1 MDDTIVPKIKHKHHK
16 RKARYTFPN
25 ELDEPVRQIQKRRYS
40 MPLQIDSEND
50 YDSYDEKHII
60 ITKTADGLKKEVIVK
75 KYKKV
80 HPVIEEQILENEID
94 EEPLNNSE
102 RPSLVL
108 GILYKSVVKILL
120 YLGILSCIAI

>member
-1 MDDTIVPKIKHKHHK
+1 MDDLVVHKIKHKHHK

-25 ELDEPVRQIQKRRYS
+25 ELDEPVRQIHTRRYS
-40 MPLQIDSEND
+40 IPTQIDAKND
-50 YDSYDEKHII
+50 YDSYDEKHVI
-60 ITKTADGLKKEVIVK
+60 ITKTVEGVKKEVIVK

-80 HPVIEEQILENEID
+80 HPVIEKQILENGID

-102 RPSLVL
+102 QPSLFL

-120 YLGILSCIAI
+120 YLGILSCIVI

>member
-1 MDDTIVPKIKHKHHK
+1 MDDTIVSKIKHKHHK

-40 MPLQIDSEND
+40 MPLQIDAEND
-50 YDSYDEKHII
+50 YDSYDEKHVI
-60 ITKTADGLKKEVIVK
+60 ITKTADGVKKEVIVK

-102 RPSLVL
+102 QPSLVL
-108 GILYKSVVKILL
+108 GILSKSVVKILL

>member
-1 MDDTIVPKIKHKHHK
+1 MDDTIVSKIKQKHPK

-25 ELDEPVRQIQKRRYS
+25 ELDEPVRQIPKRRYS
-40 MPLQIDSEND
+40 MPMPNDTEND
-50 YDSYDEKHII
+50 YDSYDEKHVI
-60 ITKTADGLKKEVIVK
+60 ITKTADGVKKEVIVK

-94 EEPLNNSE
+94 EEHLNNSE
-102 RPSLVL
+102 QPSLVL
-108 GILYKSVVKILL
+108 GILSKSVVKILL